1 VRREIEMIFRN
12 LSMLS
17 KKQMIT
23 LGMSALVL
31 ACSIAYT
38 ATSAETEKAANG
50 LVSGTMDY
58 MDPFSLKIIRYTY
71 TPVAAAAAVGNIP
84 SPVTVPSNIG
94 NIVAPPTSE
103 MISVPYFLRPLVRV
117 PYKPEFR
124 SPCKP

>member
-71 TPVAAAAAVGNIP
+71 TPVAAAVGNIP

-94 NIVAPPTSE
+94 NLITPPPTTSV
-103 MISVPYFLRPLVRV
+103 SVPYFLRPLVRV